1 MMNITSIL
9 EIMPLVFILTIF
21 QSHNLV
27 NLNKIV
33 EKTIDLHIF
42 FTLMQ
47 GTELFK
53 KASQLSLKRVKRAG
67 FA

>member
-1 MMNITSIL
+1 M
-9 EIMPLVFILTIF
+9 
-21 QSHNLV
+21 
-27 NLNKIV
+27 

-67 FA
+67 FAWKREQKESILGEQ